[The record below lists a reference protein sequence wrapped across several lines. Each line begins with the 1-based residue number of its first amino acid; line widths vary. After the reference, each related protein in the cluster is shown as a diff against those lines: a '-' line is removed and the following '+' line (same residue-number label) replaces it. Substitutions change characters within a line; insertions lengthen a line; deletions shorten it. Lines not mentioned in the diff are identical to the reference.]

1 MPVGTGSIKRAA
13 KANVAAGAKAEPPVA
28 AKTEEISAQKPVAKK
43 TTAKKA
49 AAPKKAT
56 PKKAVEKVAAPAV
69 KSVNEVCHLTEEL
82 PIHLL

>member
-13 KANVAAGAKAEPPVA
+13 KANVAAGTKVEAAPEVKAE
-28 AKTEEISAQKPVAKK
+28 KPVAKK
-43 TTAKKA
+43 AAPKKA
-49 AAPKKAT
+49 AAPKKT
-56 PKKAVEKVAAPAV
+56 EPKKEEPKVVETVG

>member
-13 KANVAAGAKAEPPVA
+13 KANVAAGTKAEVTPEVKAEKA
-28 AKTEEISAQKPVAKK
+28 AVKKP

-49 AAPKKAT
+49 AAPKKT
-56 PKKAVEKVAAPAV
+56 EPKKAEPKVAPVAT

>member
-13 KANVAAGAKAEPPVA
+13 KANVAAGTKVENAPE
-28 AKTEEISAQKPVAKK
+28 KPVAKK
-43 TTAKKA
+43 S
-49 AAPKKAT
+49 AAPKKAAASKKTT
-56 PKKAVEKVAAPAV
+56 PKKAEPKTMVPVA

>member
-13 KANVAAGAKAEPPVA
+13 KANVAAGTKAE
-28 AKTEEISAQKPVAKK
+28 KPVAKK
-43 TTAKKA
+43 PAATKK
-49 AAPKKAT
+49 AAPKKT
-56 PKKAVEKVAAPAV
+56 ETKTVEIAVV

>member
-13 KANVAAGAKAEPPVA
+13 KANVAAGTKAENVPEV
-28 AKTEEISAQKPVAKK
+28 KKSATPKK
-43 TTAKKA
+43 TTAPKKT
-49 AAPKKAT
+49 APKKT
-56 PKKAVEKVAAPAV
+56 EPKAAVPVA